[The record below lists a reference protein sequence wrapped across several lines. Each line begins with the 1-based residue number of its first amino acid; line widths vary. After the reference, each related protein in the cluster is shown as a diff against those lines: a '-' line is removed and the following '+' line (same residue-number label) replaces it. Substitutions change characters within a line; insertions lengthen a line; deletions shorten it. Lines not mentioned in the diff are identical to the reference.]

1 MKSTH
6 PRLHPG
12 KLAAAILVA
21 ALAFTGCRPP
31 GSGSTT
37 FDTAAATNG
46 PLVQRITASGSL
58 SALVSVD
65 VGAQVSGKVIALH
78 ADFNSPVRK
87 GQLVAEIDPTL
98 YRATLNQAEG
108 ELANARAMLTLKQQ
122 NLARK
127 TALFP
132 VNAVSKF
139 DLDVANAEVAQAEAQ
154 LTIRQAVVESARANV
169 NFCRITAPVDGI
181 VISRRVDLG
190 QTVIAAM
197 TTPVL
202 FNIAQD
208 ITRMN
213 INASVSEA
221 DIGLVNVGQEVEFTV
236 DSYPEDTF
244 RGTVAQVR
252 KAPITSQ
259 NVVTYETMIT
269 VDNPDQRLFPGMTAD
284 VAILVARR
292 ASVTKVPN
300 AALRYAPPEGVALEG
315 SPPTRLERTQR
326 LLYVPG
332 SNQGQLRPVI
342 IHPGISDGVET
353 EVVAGLESGT
363 PVVTATRSIATRGS
377 GLVPPPPPQTP

>member
-169 NFCRITAPVDGI
+169 DFCRITAPVDGI

-244 RGTVAQVR
+244 RGKVAQVR

-269 VDNPDQRLFPGMTAD
+269 VDNPDQRLFP
-284 VAILVARR
+284 
-292 ASVTKVPN
+292 
-300 AALRYAPPEGVALEG
+300 
-315 SPPTRLERTQR
+315 
-326 LLYVPG
+326 
-332 SNQGQLRPVI
+332 
-342 IHPGISDGVET
+342 
-353 EVVAGLESGT
+353 
-363 PVVTATRSIATRGS
+363 
-377 GLVPPPPPQTP
+377 

>member
-1 MKSTH
+1 MKSTR
-6 PRLHPG
+6 PRFHPG
-12 KLAAAILVA
+12 SPAAALLVA
-21 ALAFTGCRPP
+21 ILAFAGCRPP
-31 GSGSTT
+31 GSASAT
-37 FDTAAATNG
+37 FDTTPATNG

-78 ADFNSPVRK
+78 ADFNAPVRK

-108 ELANARAMLTLKQQ
+108 ELAHARATLTLKQQ

-154 LTIRQAVVESARANV
+154 LNIRQAVVESARANLD
-169 NFCRITAPVDGI
+169 FCRITAPVDGI

-221 DIGLVNVGQEVEFTV
+221 DIGLVDVGQAVEFTV

-244 RGTVAQVR
+244 RGKVVQVR
-252 KAPITSQ
+252 KAPVTSQ

-284 VAILVARR
+284 VAILVAHRT
-292 ASVTKVPN
+292 SVTKVPN
-300 AALRYAPPEGVALEG
+300 AALRYTPPEGVALEG
-315 SPPTRLERTQR
+315 TPPARLERTQR

-332 SNQGQLRPVI
+332 TSPGQLRPVI
-342 IHPGISDGVET
+342 IRPGISDGVET

-363 PVVTATRSIATRGS
+363 PVITATRTLVTRS
-377 GLVPPPPPQTP
+377 TGLIPPPRPEMP

>member
-1 MKSTH
+1 MKSTRPRIH
-6 PRLHPG
+6 PVGLT
-12 KLAAAILVA
+12 AAILVGL
-21 ALAFTGCRPP
+21 LAFTGCHPP
-31 GSGSTT
+31 GSGSAT
-37 FDTAAATNG
+37 FETAATTNG
-46 PLVQRITASGSL
+46 TLVQRITASGSL

-98 YRATLNQAEG
+98 YRANLNQAEG

-127 TALFP
+127 NALFP

-154 LTIRQAVVESARANV
+154 LAIRQAVVESARANV
-169 NFCRITAPVDGI
+169 DFCRITAPVDGI

-213 INASVSEA
+213 INAAVSEA
-221 DIGLVNVGQEVEFTV
+221 DIGLVAVGQEVEFTV
-236 DSYPEDTF
+236 DSHPEDTF
-244 RGTVAQVR
+244 RGTVTQVR
-252 KAPITSQ
+252 KAPVTSQ
-259 NVVTYETMIT
+259 NVVTYETMIS

-300 AALRYAPPEGVALEG
+300 AALRYSPPEGVALEG
-315 SPPTRLERTQR
+315 YPPARLERTQR

-332 SNQGQLRPVI
+332 SNPGQLRPVI
-342 IHPGISDGVET
+342 VRPGISDGVET
-353 EVVAGLESGT
+353 EIVTGLASGT
-363 PVVTATRSIATRGS
+363 PVVTATRTLASLGS
-377 GLVPPPPPQTP
+377 GVVPPPPPQTP